1 MWWMEQEELDRMRE
15 EEQQRKLQELN
26 KQRELFYTAELER
39 ERRRQHTAVIKA
51 LESRKRYE
59 ERERKREEI
68 RAEKRAEREKKLED
82 RRKVPIYHCV
92 RCLLCLFCFFS
103 VSFRHYVYLA
113 INWIF
118 IGMMPCFHARHCRH
132 SRTS

>member
-1 MWWMEQEELDRMRE
+1 MRE
-15 EEQQRKLQELN
+15 EEQQRKLHELN

-82 RRKVPIYHCV
+82 RRKVSI
-92 RCLLCLFCFFS
+92 LFSLYFTLNGFD
-103 VSFRHYVYLA
+103 F
-113 INWIF
+113 
-118 IGMMPCFHARHCRH
+118 
-132 SRTS
+132 